1 MEDSVCQV
9 RYNNICN
16 AKQKRTEQQGRAE
29 RHGMS
34 RHVTANGLGRLCSA
48 SGNVCILDKQMRY
61 TRNLLFQSASSMFGQ
76 AHKPP
81 SLYQNYQILIM
92 LPWWIG
98 ILVASSFPEVR
109 IRVVISG
116 SFYFARPPPMQQQ
129 RANPAYFRQHSVT
142 LMTRGMWTIYLSGR

>member
-9 RYNNICN
+9 RYNNICD

-92 LPWWIG
+92 LP
-98 ILVASSFPEVR
+98 LRDPPPPCNSSVLTLPT
-109 IRVVISG
+109 SG
-116 SFYFARPPPMQQQ
+116 SILLR
-129 RANPAYFRQHSVT
+129 
-142 LMTRGMWTIYLSGR
+142 

>member
-9 RYNNICN
+9 RYNNICD

-61 TRNLLFQSASSMFGQ
+61 TRNLFQSASSMFGQ

-92 LPWWIG
+92 LP
-98 ILVASSFPEVR
+98 LRDPPPPCNSSVLTLPT
-109 IRVVISG
+109 SG
-116 SFYFARPPPMQQQ
+116 SILLR
-129 RANPAYFRQHSVT
+129 
-142 LMTRGMWTIYLSGR
+142 